1 MTGGDA
7 GPTVWP
13 VPVWSGVWLECLDG
27 ASPVCVVPRLF
38 EQARWCTRTSP
49 VLVIPA
55 KAGNQFGPPS
65 AARGRIPASAGM
77 KGGYEGTSLSAQRV
91 SFVTCLAR
99 FDGARPSCVVH
110 RQFD

>member
-55 KAGNQFGPPS
+55 KAGIHFGRPVPHGGGFPPP
-65 AARGRIPASAGM
+65 RGWRVGM
-77 KGGYEGTSLSAQRV
+77 GGGLFAP
-91 SFVTCLAR
+91 CLYR
-99 FDGARPSCVVH
+99 LGNGWSVWMVPGLVGWWVG
-110 RQFD
+110 

>member
-55 KAGNQFGPPS
+55 KAGINFGRQVPHEDGFRPPRECRVDMR
-65 AARGRIPASAGM
+65 AGRLLQGLHRGGN
-77 KGGYEGTSLSAQRV
+77 GWRV
-91 SFVTCLAR
+91 WLMPGLFAECT
-99 FDGARPSCVVH
+99 
-110 RQFD
+110 